1 MLLFMMLIAC
11 DEKNPT
17 FFYDVSSTV
26 MITDESGMQIN
37 AKDAEF
43 CQLFTSVDYDTTTS
57 WEVNSEQCETVD
69 IEDGVAILSNWEG
82 EYFGPDVSIN
92 LELRTEGGV
101 YLAELLDNDDE
112 VWCDNQVIKEVD
124 EHNDSV
130 TYSDLCSENYERY
143 LLWTMV
149 LPTELFISVDQE

>member
-1 MLLFMMLIAC
+1 MLLLMTLIAC

-17 FFYDVSSTV
+17 FFYDVTSTV
-26 MITDESGMQIN
+26 LITDDTGMQIN
-37 AKDAEF
+37 AKDIEI
-43 CQLFTSVDYDTTTS
+43 CQMFTSVDYDTTTS

-92 LELRTEGGV
+92 LELRLEDEV
-101 YLAELLDNDDE
+101 YSAELLDNDDE
-112 VWCDNQVIKEVD
+112 VWCDNQVITGVD
-124 EHNDSV
+124 EHNDTV

-149 LPTELFISVDQE
+149 LPSELFFNTE